1 MRKITQKTRVCDR
14 ICRGQGEEG
23 GEISEVGETKR
34 RRRLVASDA
43 VAEMHRFLQFS
54 QFFHA
59 RVMGKAHVV
68 TVM

>member
-34 RRRLVASDA
+34 RRCLVASDA

-54 QFFHA
+54 
-59 RVMGKAHVV
+59 
-68 TVM
+68 